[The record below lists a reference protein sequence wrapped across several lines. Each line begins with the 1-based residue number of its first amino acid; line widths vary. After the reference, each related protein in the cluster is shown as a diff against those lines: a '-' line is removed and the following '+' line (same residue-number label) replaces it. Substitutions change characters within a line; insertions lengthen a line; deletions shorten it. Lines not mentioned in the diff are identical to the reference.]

1 MCYFRLAMSNKIAPW
16 DLDIRVRERNLV
28 NGRLED
34 KDVEKLL
41 GSLPDLASDTVP
53 FATSQPALQGH
64 DRSD

>member
-1 MCYFRLAMSNKIAPW
+1 MSNKIAPW
-16 DLDIRVRERNLV
+16 DLDIRVRDRNLV

-41 GSLPDLASDTVP
+41 GSLPDLTSDTAP